1 MRPLVRTPVQTND
14 NFAHAVHPYLKELQG
29 YCRSLTNS
37 KWDGEDLAQETLL
50 KAYKSWTGKNK
61 RITKA
66 YLYRIASNA
75 WIDRYR
81 KRALD
86 EDIRADLSDF
96 PEEESK
102 AALFEAMEVLL
113 QELTPKQRA
122 SVLLVEGLGYT
133 PFEAAQWLDSS
144 EGSIK
149 AALHRARK
157 NLKKVHPHDFE
168 MEDDEVMPY
177 VHAFRAGKTMELVK
191 LYRVETGEPR
201 MSFGRHSSTSFS
213 SLHSVGSL
221 YLIVAF
227 RAKNGTVWAIPFF
240 QKDISALLLHLEEAY
255 GMVA

>member
-1 MRPLVRTPVQTND
+1 MRPLVQTPVQSN
-14 NFAHAVHPYLKELQG
+14 NQFADAVQPYLKDLQA

-50 KAYKSWTGKNK
+50 KAYNSWIDKSRK
-61 RITKA
+61 ITKA

-75 WIDRYR
+75 WIDRFR
-81 KRALD
+81 KRSLD
-86 EDIRADLSDF
+86 EDFRADLADF
-96 PEEESK
+96 PEEKRNSG
-102 AALFEAMEVLL
+102 LFEAMEVLL
-113 QELTPKQRA
+113 KELTPKQRA
-122 SVLLVEGLGYT
+122 TVLLVEGLGYT
-133 PFEAAQWLDSS
+133 PLEAADLLDSS
-144 EGSIK
+144 EGSVK

-157 NLKKVHPHDFE
+157 NLKRVHPHNYE
-168 MEDDEVMPY
+168 IEDEEVIPY

-191 LYRVETGEPR
+191 LYRTETGEPK
-201 MSFGRHSSTSFS
+201 MSFGAQSSQSFS

-221 YLIVAF
+221 YLIIAF